1 MNSFKKLI
9 ILLSIILVSSLSIQ
23 AQTVVKGRILDA
35 KTKSPMPFC
44 TIYFTG
50 KKIGTKSDNFG
61 NFTIKS
67 PNAESVFF
75 VSSMG
80 YELKEV
86 KILGS
91 EFKTDV
97 ILNEKTKTKKTV
109 VIKGERKQ
117 EKDTLAI
124 RIIRNVIKNKE
135 KNKPSAF
142 NSLQYDKYTKFE
154 VDIANI
160 DSVIGNSFLT
170 KPLKYMLDYQST
182 TPDGERYSPILLRET
197 VAKVFQKGKKTR
209 TEVLGVQDTKLFDNE
224 SLYALVAYAFEE
236 YNIYDNQLIIA
247 NKSMAGPAASGAL
260 FFYRYYVEDS
270 FEVDG
275 KMNYQMSFA
284 PISKEDFGFTG
295 KFVVESGSWAIK
307 DAQLYMDKR
316 ANINFINHF
325 AISQS
330 FIKVGDKW
338 MRSRD
343 EKDIALSISRSA
355 KKFIK
360 VRFRQTDLHTNPIV
374 DAEMDDKLFYGD
386 DYIRLDG
393 YNKQKDSFWEKYR
406 SEKLTA
412 FEDGIYKRSDTF
424 KRSKQ
429 YKTLRY
435 MIKVGSTAYLPIPPI
450 NWEIGRAY
458 KFVSWNEYEGMRL
471 RLGARM
477 TFDTFKRFNIG
488 AHMAYGVNDDK
499 LKYGIEGMF
508 NLPSR
513 NNLFH
518 QLTFNVLHD
527 YQRLGDVEPLLDF
540 DNIVLSLFRKPENRI
555 KDIVLKDQVKVTWTK
570 EWKRGEETSLGFD
583 NTAFNANSYFKLEEY
598 MPDGSLQARDKINTF
613 RVNANY
619 RFAPKEPVFRNA
631 FKRMRMKSIR
641 PIFEVGSTV
650 GFKGVM
656 NSDYGFMKLKVSA
669 RQHVPHIFGQFRY
682 NLVAG
687 KIFGRVPYIDIE
699 QLGGNNSLIK
709 DINRFFLMN
718 EAEYTTDQFAQL
730 YLSQHFQG
738 YFFNKVPLLK
748 KLGWREV
755 VYFKTAAGSIS
766 DQNLNY
772 IKLPSQTSA
781 PEGLYME
788 SGFGITN
795 IFKFFEANFMW
806 RMTQHDK
813 PTTRKF
819 GFLIG
824 AFFEL

>member
-1 MNSFKKLI
+1 MNLFKSGFTLFSFIFLF
-9 ILLSIILVSSLSIQ
+9 SFSMSS
-23 AQTVVKGRILDA
+23 QTIVKGRILDA

-67 PNAESVFF
+67 PNTEEVFF
-75 VSSMG
+75 VSYLG
-80 YELKEV
+80 YETKEV

-97 ILNEKTKTKKTV
+97 YISEKARRKKDV
-109 VIKGERKQ
+109 LIKGKHKQ

-124 RIIRNVIKNKE
+124 RIIRNVIKNKDI
-135 KNKPSAF
+135 NKPSAF
-142 NSLQYDKYTKFE
+142 NTLQYDKYTKFE
-154 VDIANI
+154 VDLANI
-160 DSVIGNSFLT
+160 DSVIGSSFLT

-197 VAKVFQKGKKTR
+197 VSKVFQKGKKVK
-209 TEVLGVQDTKLFDNE
+209 TEVIGVQDTKLFDNE
-224 SLYALVAYAFEE
+224 SLYALVAYAFED

-247 NKSMAGPAASGAL
+247 NKSMAGPAATGAM

-270 FEVDG
+270 FEADG
-275 KMNYQMSFA
+275 KKNYQLSFA

-295 KFVVESGSWAIK
+295 KLVVEEGSWAIK

-316 ANINFINHF
+316 ANVNFINHF

-330 FIKVGDKW
+330 FSKVGGKW
-338 MRSRD
+338 IRSRD
-343 EKDIALSISRSA
+343 EKDVALSITRST

-360 VRFRQTDLHTNPIV
+360 ARFRQTDIHSNSII
-374 DAEMDDKLFYGD
+374 DEDISDEIFHGD
-386 DYIRLDG
+386 EVVRLQG
-393 YNKQKDSFWEKYR
+393 YNKQKDSFWDQYR
-406 SEKLTA
+406 TEKLTV

-424 KRSKQ
+424 RRSKQ
-429 YKTLRY
+429 YKTLKY
-435 MIKVGSTAYLPIPPI
+435 MMRVATTGFFPIPPV
-450 NWEIGRAY
+450 NWELGRAY
-458 KFVSWNEYEGMRL
+458 KIVSWNEFEGTRL
-471 RLGARM
+471 RLGGRM
-477 TFDTFKRFNIG
+477 TFDSFKRFNIG
-488 AHMAYGVNDDK
+488 AHFAYGTKDDRM
-499 LKYGIEGMF
+499 KYGVEGMF

-527 YQRLGDVEPLLDF
+527 YQRLGDAEPLLDF
-540 DNIVLSLFRKPENRI
+540 DNIVLSLFRKPDNAIR
-555 KDIVLKDQVKVTWTK
+555 DIVLKDQVKIMWAK
-570 EWKRGEETSLGFD
+570 EWKRGEETSIGFD
-583 NTAFNANSYFKLEEY
+583 NTSFNTNSYFKFEEF
-598 MPDGSLQARDKINTF
+598 MPDGSLFAREKLNTF
-613 RVNANY
+613 RILANY

-641 PIFEVGSTV
+641 PVFEFGTTIGLKNVMESDYSFV
-650 GFKGVM
+650 KFKG
-656 NSDYGFMKLKVSA
+656 SA

-682 NLVAG
+682 NLTVG
-687 KIFGRVPYIDIE
+687 KIIGRVPYIDIE
-699 QLGGNNSLIK
+699 QLSGNNSLIK
-709 DINRFFLMN
+709 DVNRFFLMN
-718 EAEYTTDQFAQL
+718 EAEYSTDQFATL
-730 YLSQHFQG
+730 FLSQHFQG

-755 VYFKTAAGSIS
+755 VYFKSAAGSIS
-766 DQNLNY
+766 EQNLNY

-788 SGFGITN
+788 TGVGISN

-806 RMTQHDK
+806 RLTQHDK

-824 AFFEL
+824 AFFEI